1 MGPHHK
7 TLTLTLWT
15 IGAAL
20 IALPGVALLAGGA
33 GALPAMTLWFCASLG
48 TALIAA
54 GYFTSEGARAYAL
67 VLASLFIGGAAQ
79 LWLTQ
84 PLWFPA
90 LRFGL
95 RGGGDAIMAALV
107 AAQAALAIAVL
118 WRRGA
123 IRRPGA
129 LFSVFGPLRIL
140 LFLALSAAF
149 SVSVMGYLPRGY
161 LVSWGM
167 HMVAGGALVGVNLL
181 SVAALLSLPP
191 PFTRHRGFHP
201 VIPAFVAFAASA
213 ALAWFGFDRLP
224 HVEDELVYLFQ
235 AQTLAHGSFSAPAP
249 PQALWPGLEFY
260 LLEIRDGRWF
270 ATTPPGWPAVLSL
283 GVRAGAPWLVNPVL
297 AGLAVL
303 FAHGVARRL
312 ASRNQ
317 ADIVALLMAT
327 SPWFLGASASL
338 MAHTLTITLMLA
350 AWWLLLLK
358 VKTRQRQAAVWLL
371 AGLAM
376 GWVFATRQLDGVLV
390 GTLTGLWLVSRW
402 REPGGGLRVVIYSL
416 GAILAGSFYFV
427 HNVAMT
433 GQLLTSP
440 LARYISQ
447 SWGSGGNAYGFGAGI
462 GPPGGWG
469 DLDMAPGHS
478 PFEGLLNTMNNLSA
492 LQLELFGW
500 GIGSLALVWGLLL
513 WGRPN
518 RADRAMLALV
528 LTVVGA
534 MFLYWFAGSFYI
546 GPRYWFAAFFA
557 LLFLSASG
565 YRAVAGRLMR
575 LGVHGYSSGITLFM
589 LAVFGLSVFTPWRG
603 VAKYHG
609 FGNVTADLRQAA
621 ERGDFGNGVVF
632 FDLQADVASALMLND
647 PWLSPGA
654 PVFLRD
660 MGPEANAR
668 AAAALAG
675 RKVYSYTDKPAR

>member
-1 MGPHHK
+1 MGSHHK
-7 TLTLTLWT
+7 RLTLTLWA
-15 IGAAL
+15 IGAGL
-20 IALPGVALLAGGA
+20 IALPGAALLAGGA
-33 GALPAMTLWFCASLG
+33 PPLPAMALWFVASAG
-48 TALIAA
+48 IAAIVA
-54 GYFTSEGARAYAL
+54 GYFVSEGARAYAL
-67 VLASLFIGGAAQ
+67 VLASLFLGGAGQ

-95 RGGGDAIMAALV
+95 RGGSDGAMAALV
-107 AAQAALAIAVL
+107 AMQAALAVAVL

-123 IRRPGA
+123 IRRAGA

-140 LFLALSAAF
+140 LFLALSAGF

-161 LVSWGM
+161 LLSWGM
-167 HMVAGGALVGVNLL
+167 HMVAGGALIGVNLL

-191 PFTRHRGFHP
+191 PFTSHRAFHP
-201 VIPAFVAFAASA
+201 VIPAFIAFTASA

-235 AQTLAHGSFSAPAP
+235 AQTLARGSFSAPAP
-249 PQALWPGLEFY
+249 PEALWPGLEYY

-283 GVRAGAPWLVNPVL
+283 GVRAGVPWLVNPML

-312 ASRNQ
+312 ASRSQ

-338 MAHTLTITLMLA
+338 MAHTLTVALMLA
-350 AWWLLLLK
+350 AWWLLLLDAR
-358 VKTRQRQAAVWLL
+358 TRKRRAALWLL
-371 AGLAM
+371 AGMAM
-376 GWVFATRQLDGVLV
+376 GWVFSTRQLDGLLV
-390 GTLTGLWLVSRW
+390 GTLSGLWLLSRW
-402 REPGGGLRVVIYSL
+402 RQPGGGLRVATYSL

-427 HNVAMT
+427 HNVALT
-433 GQLLTSP
+433 GRLLTSP
-440 LARYISQ
+440 LARYISET
-447 SWGSGGNAYGFGAGI
+447 WKGGGNAYGFGATI

-469 DLDMAPGHS
+469 DLDIAPGHS
-478 PFEGLLNTMNNLSA
+478 PFEGLLNTANNLSA

-513 WGRPN
+513 WGRPT
-518 RADRAMLALV
+518 RTDRAMLG
-528 LTVVGA
+528 LTLAIIGA

-565 YRAVAGRLMR
+565 YRALSGRLMR
-575 LGVHGYSSGITLFM
+575 LGVHPYSSGITLFM

-609 FGNVTADLRQAA
+609 FGNVTAELRTLAR
-621 ERGDFGNGVVF
+621 RGDFADGVVF
-632 FDLQADVASALMLND
+632 FDLQADVASGLMLND

-668 AAAALAG
+668 AAAALPG
-675 RKVYSYTDKPAR
+675 RKAFTYSDKPDS